1 MKPSVVD
8 ALCRMPLAFKDAGDT
23 TMVALLKVS
32 QYHRESLISEADI
45 ETHLRAHPAL
55 VDAWVAYSED
65 QRSLP
70 AWYLMRPDARNT
82 AEWRVG
88 YLSKREP
95 PREQAFANEF
105 AACAFFIMRKVE
117 DLSRLAG

>member
-1 MKPSVVD
+1 MTPSVVD
-8 ALCRMPLAFKDAGDT
+8 ALCRMPLAFKDAGDS

-32 QYHRESLISEADI
+32 RYGRDSSISEGDI
-45 ETHLRAHPAL
+45 AAHLRKHPEL

-70 AWYLMRPDARNT
+70 AWYLMRPDALNA

-95 PREQAFANEF
+95 PQEQVFANEF

-117 DLSRLAG
+117 ELSRLAE